1 MRSSLLGASLALL
14 AVSAHAA
21 PLDLGYSGF
30 YKHLDTVADAKVEH
44 ATLGFYLSRHDGT
57 GWCHIESGTV
67 EVAGETRGEV
77 TLLPHGEFV
86 LPFDKQLDLDKA
98 VVRLEVEQPERCEIS
113 IQIQSLL
120 PAGEVNTRQ
129 LAVIR
134 DEMKTLLQE
143 MAGWP
148 GRYFVPEIKGVQL
161 QALDKNAL
169 VQGLPKLALDDAAL
183 AGEGHW
189 QLPASRVTPWL

>member
-1 MRSSLLGASLALL
+1 MKSSLLGATLALL
-14 AVSAHAA
+14 TTTVHAA

-44 ATLGFYLSRHDGT
+44 ATLGFYLSRNDGS
-57 GWCHIESGTV
+57 GWCHIHAGTV

-77 TLLPHGEFV
+77 RVLPHGEFV

-98 VVRLEVEQPERCEIS
+98 VVRLDVDQPERCEIS

-120 PAGEVNTRQ
+120 PAGEAGAEQ
-129 LAVIR
+129 LRGIR
-134 DEMKTLLQE
+134 DEMKTLLKE

-161 QALDKNAL
+161 QPLNQGALI
-169 VQGLPKLALDDAAL
+169 QGLPELALDDAAL
-183 AGEGHW
+183 AGDAQW
-189 QLPASRVTPWL
+189 PLPATRVTPWL